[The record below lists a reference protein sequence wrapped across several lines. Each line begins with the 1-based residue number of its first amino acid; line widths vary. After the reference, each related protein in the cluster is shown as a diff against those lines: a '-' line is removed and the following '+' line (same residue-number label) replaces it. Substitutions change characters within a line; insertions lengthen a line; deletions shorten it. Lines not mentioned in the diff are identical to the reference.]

1 MDDEL
6 RGALLLRENGQDE
19 DAREILKDLAAR
31 YPDNGNIQYQAASV
45 HDSLGFEREAVPLYE
60 RALELELTI
69 PERSGAMLGLGSTL
83 RTLGQYD
90 RASAILREAADLFPD
105 MRCFDVFLA
114 MSLYNEGRHHE
125 AMERLLL
132 VAADTSEDDSIRTYE
147 RAIRYYADRLD
158 ETW

>member
-6 RGALLLRENGQDE
+6 RSALLLRESGEDE
-19 DAREILKDLAAR
+19 EARDILADLAAR
-31 YPDNGNIQYQAASV
+31 YPDNGSIQYQAAAV

-60 RALELELTI
+60 RALTLELTV

-83 RTLGQYD
+83 RTMGEYE
-90 RASAILREAADLFPD
+90 RASAVLSEAADLFPD

-114 MSLYNEGRHHE
+114 MSLYNEGRYRE

-132 VAADTSEDDSIRTYE
+132 VVADTSEDESVRAYE
-147 RAIRYYADRLD
+147 RAIRYYAGRLD